1 MMKVSNLSVSRPYR
15 DAAKIGLSLAKRV
28 RLRKIPNCSLIRTY
42 NNLLARYVLFFI
54 FDYVGL
60 LLNSNSSGLCD
71 FFIKY
76 FYLSRYRP
84 TNGFNDLTFFFLL
97 LTSILKLVFLHL
109 LSVLCAI
116 LWSG

>member
-84 TNGFNDLTFFFLL
+84 TNGFNDR
-97 LTSILKLVFLHL
+97 S
-109 LSVLCAI
+109 S
-116 LWSG
+116 

>member
-76 FYLSRYRP
+76 F
-84 TNGFNDLTFFFLL
+84 
-97 LTSILKLVFLHL
+97 SITI
-109 LSVLCAI
+109 S
-116 LWSG
+116 SY